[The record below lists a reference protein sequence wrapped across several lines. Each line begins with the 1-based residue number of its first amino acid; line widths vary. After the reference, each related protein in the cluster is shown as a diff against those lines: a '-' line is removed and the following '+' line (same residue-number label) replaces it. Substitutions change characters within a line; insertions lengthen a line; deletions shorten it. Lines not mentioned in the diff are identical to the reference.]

1 MHPTPVV
8 ELNRAVAIAM
18 SGAVERGLAMVDA
31 LDESGELEG
40 YHRLPVA
47 RAELLRRLGRH
58 REAAEAY
65 DQALALVG
73 NEPER
78 RHLQRRRREVQ
89 SQGGPA
95 IRT

>member
-1 MHPTPVV
+1 VHPTPVV
-8 ELNRAVAIAM
+8 ELNRAVAISM
-18 SGAVERGLAMVDA
+18 SGAVERGLAMVDG
-31 LDESGELEG
+31 LDQGGELEG
-40 YHRLPVA
+40 YHRLPAA

-58 REAAEAY
+58 REASAAY

-78 RHLQRRRREVQ
+78 RHLQKRRREVE